1 MKVYILIDENNI
13 VRWMYSEEYNLDKKH
28 EKYPLL
34 TKLKVDFSGT
44 VGDEY
49 NGETDEWTPR
59 PENYPKPKEKDLNEI
74 KIGRKMRKL
83 AIDSLKA
90 EGELP
95 EDYEE

>member
-1 MKVYILIDENNI
+1 MKTYIAVDENNI
-13 VRWMYSEEYNLDKKH
+13 VRCLVSDRCCIHKDKEHFPIYYVEFK
-28 EKYPLL
+28 
-34 TKLKVDFSGT
+34 GT

-49 NGETDEWTPR
+49 NAETDEWTAR

-74 KIGRKMRKL
+74 KIGRKIRKL